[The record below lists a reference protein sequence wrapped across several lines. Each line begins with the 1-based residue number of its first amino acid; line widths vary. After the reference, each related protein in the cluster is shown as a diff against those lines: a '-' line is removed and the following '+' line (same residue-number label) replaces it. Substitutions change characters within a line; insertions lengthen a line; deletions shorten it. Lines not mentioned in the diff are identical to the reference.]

1 MYLENLIDFTLAFKF
16 CIWYNMSILYA
27 EVIYMTNKEIAKS
40 LIDQIPDYKIK
51 YVISFLQ
58 GFKLDDDVE
67 DDLFCKQMVN
77 DYLNDTDPEKDESIT
92 IEELAKNLGIELS

>member
-1 MYLENLIDFTLAFKF
+1 
-16 CIWYNMSILYA
+16 
-27 EVIYMTNKEIAKS
+27 MTNKEIAKS

-92 IEELAKNLGIELS
+92 IEELAKNLGIELSWNIK

>member
-1 MYLENLIDFTLAFKF
+1 
-16 CIWYNMSILYA
+16 
-27 EVIYMTNKEIAKS
+27 MTNKEIAKS

-92 IEELAKNLGIELS
+92 IEELAKNLGIELSWIIK

>member
-1 MYLENLIDFTLAFKF
+1 
-16 CIWYNMSILYA
+16 
-27 EVIYMTNKEIAKS
+27 MTNKEIAKS